1 MLLGPIYLG
10 WSSTTHA
17 PAHSIS
23 VRRRVG
29 PSGQADLATARLGWL
44 FPSLTSGPGL
54 TFASL
59 PAAQHIHFTVG
70 WALHRQKPPSPLG
83 CCDAPA
89 RSRRPPGVNHP
100 ALPRSP
106 CAHPDSPLGHKTKH
120 CDHFVL

>member
-59 PAAQHIHFTVG
+59 PAAQPTLPSFGINVILNYDHVALIFVG
-70 WALHRQKPPSPLG
+70 LII
-83 CCDAPA
+83 
-89 RSRRPPGVNHP
+89 
-100 ALPRSP
+100 
-106 CAHPDSPLGHKTKH
+106 AHDKIIMLNGT
-120 CDHFVL
+120 